1 MKSAHAFVPLAFVYW
16 GVVGG
21 RSDFKDLIF
30 CDCEGLSNCDQKVLC
45 CFEAVYVDQ
54 LVNSFKFLPLPLS
67 LTLPLVC
74 V

>member
-16 GVVGG
+16 GVVGR

-30 CDCEGLSNCDQKVLC
+30 CGYEGLSNCDQKVLC